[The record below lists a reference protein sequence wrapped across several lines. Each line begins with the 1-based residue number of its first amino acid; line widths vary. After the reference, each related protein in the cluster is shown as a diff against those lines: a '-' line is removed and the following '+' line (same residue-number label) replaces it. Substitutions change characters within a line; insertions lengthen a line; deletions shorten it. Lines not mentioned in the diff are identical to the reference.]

1 VATTRNKITFELS
14 RAALALIAVAGFVA
28 LLWMFVFGVFIGRRY
43 SPDTYVPHLAA
54 REAEPPRPPARPP
67 APQPAEAAPAV
78 PVELKES
85 APPGQAPASPLPVMA
100 LCQVPA
106 SAKAPEAEKFA
117 TEMARHKEEAQ
128 QGTQAQK
135 PRKGEPDKAKKLVA
149 AKLAPAKNVAAKPV
163 AAPEPKRIDTAAF
176 AVQVGAFGEEDRA
189 RAMVAQLE
197 KAGYRAYLFRGKT
210 NPKFRV
216 RLGPYTKRQDA
227 ERAAA
232 SVGAKLGLKPYLLT
246 PGGDLQGQRP
256 PNLNW
261 RG

>member
-14 RAALALIAVAGFVA
+14 RAALALMAVAGIVA

-54 REAEPPRPPARPP
+54 RQAEPPRAPARPP

-78 PVELKES
+78 PVELRES

-106 SAKAPEAEKFA
+106 SAKSPPEAEKFA

-135 PRKGEPDKAKKLVA
+135 PRKGEPDKAKN
-149 AKLAPAKNVAAKPV
+149 PAKNVAAKPV

-232 SVGAKLGLKPYLLT
+232 SVGTRLGLKPYLLT

-256 PNLNW
+256 PRLNW

>member
-1 VATTRNKITFELS
+1 MATTRNKITFELS
-14 RAALALIAVAGFVA
+14 RSALALVAVAGIVA

-54 REAEPPRPPARPP
+54 REAEPPRAPVRPP

-78 PVELKES
+78 PVEPGES

-106 SAKAPEAEKFA
+106 SAKSPPEAETFA
-117 TEMARHKEEAQ
+117 TEMARHKEEAT
-128 QGTQAQK
+128 QGAQAQE
-135 PRKGEPDKAKKLVA
+135 PQKGEPDKAKKLVA
-149 AKLAPAKNVAAKPV
+149 AKPAAAKPV

-197 KAGYRAYLFRGKT
+197 KAGYRAYLFCGKT
-210 NPKFRV
+210 NPRYRV

-232 SVGAKLGLKPYLLT
+232 SVGTRLGLKPYVLT
-246 PGGDLQGQRP
+246 PGGDLQGLRP
-256 PNLNW
+256 SSLNW